1 MRTSLYSV
9 PGKLRLL
16 PRRLVPVA
24 ILVFLTLGLVQL
36 AASVLFYQAID
47 TETVRQD
54 HARRVAELLIVAD
67 RLQERGTFDVAGIM
81 TTRHL
86 SVQIGPRPIVTTDDI
101 SGGLMPVRDAITRWE
116 PALAERALHLGLMRG
131 ANRTDH
137 LIGSIELADGQWLN
151 FRSAGFSVGW
161 PVVLRATVMTA
172 LLALAALLAGALILK
187 ALGRPLRVLADAS
200 ERIGEGHQ
208 LEFEV
213 EGPADIQRV
222 SRAFNGMQGRI
233 GRLIGDQARAF
244 EAISHDL
251 RTPLGRLMLAAD
263 MIDDEDIRTIVS
275 GSSHEMAD
283 LLNSLRGFLRAQHI
297 QSAPEQLDLR
307 EIVEA
312 ACAPWSDNVEIAGD
326 DPVEV
331 NTYREPL
338 EIALAALIDNAV
350 NFGGKAHVAIERVA
364 LGWRLAVSDRGPG
377 IPPHLHHLILDP
389 FFRVDDAR
397 ARDVTGFG
405 LGIPTA
411 HRLMQRFGG
420 GLEFEENPGGGLRVL
435 LYPPTPLPDRQALAR

>member
-1 MRTSLYSV
+1 MGPSLYSI

-24 ILVFLTLGLVQL
+24 ILVFLTLGLAQL

-54 HARRVAELLIVAD
+54 HARRVAELLIVAG
-67 RLQERGTFDVAGIM
+67 RLQERDAIDVAEIM
-81 TTRHL
+81 TTQHL
-86 SVQIGPRPIVTTDDI
+86 SVQIGPRPIVTTDAVPER
-101 SGGLMPVRDAITRWE
+101 LLPVRDAITQWE
-116 PALAERALHLGLMRG
+116 PALADRALHLGLMRT
-131 ANRTDH
+131 ANRTEH

-151 FRSAGFSVGW
+151 FRSSGFSVGW

-187 ALGRPLRVLADAS
+187 ALGRPLRVLAEAS

-208 LEFEV
+208 LEFEI

-222 SRAFNGMQGRI
+222 SRAFNDMQGRI

-263 MIDDEDIRTIVS
+263 MIEDEDIRDIVS
-275 GSSHEMAD
+275 GSSQEMVS
-283 LLNSLRGFLRAQHI
+283 LLDSLRGFLRAQHM
-297 QSAPEQLDLR
+297 QSVPEKLDLR
-307 EIVEA
+307 QMVEA
-312 ACAPWSDNVEIAGD
+312 ASVPWSDNVEIAESY
-326 DPVEV
+326 PSEV
-331 NTYREPL
+331 ATYREPL

-350 NFGGKAHVAIERVA
+350 NFGGKAFVAIEHA
-364 LGWRLAVSDRGPG
+364 APGWRIAVMDRGPG
-377 IPPHLHHLILDP
+377 IPSHLHHLILDP
-389 FFRVDDAR
+389 FFRLDDAR

-420 GLEFEENPGGGLRVL
+420 RLEFEENPGGGLRVL
-435 LYPPTPLPDRQALAR
+435 LYPPTPLLDRTALSE